1 LSATHLRNTLEPPVP
16 SPALNAGF
24 RGHWQRLLDDPE
36 FERKMTLAE
45 VEQAPFVKL
54 LDGCLPDGGTPC
66 RVLEV
71 GAGSATACRSL
82 AAHRDGTFLA
92 LDIVAESMQVARRAM
107 QQASRSTVQF
117 VVSDVF
123 RAPFPEDSFDL
134 VFSQGL
140 IEHFKDPSPIFEAH
154 VRLVKPGGWLVIRV
168 PQKYSL
174 FTLYKG
180 WRMSRGNWPPGW
192 ETEYSIAG
200 LIALGRRHG
209 LTFSHGDGYGS
220 FFQMVV
226 VHLLRNFLDTP
237 SLAGVIQASNRI
249 DQHLGAWARARLCLE
264 VAACFKKVASTG
276 ELRNDELTKSINSGL
291 QAGTFK
297 Q

>member
-1 LSATHLRNTLEPPVP
+1 MSAMQPQNNRDSLLP
-16 SPALNAGF
+16 SAAVSAGF

-36 FERKMTLAE
+36 FDRKMTLAE

-54 LDGCLPDGGTPC
+54 LDACLPDGDAPC

-71 GAGSATACRSL
+71 GAGSATACRCL
-82 AAHRDGTFLA
+82 AAHRHGTFFA

-107 QQASRSTVQF
+107 QRTSQSTVEF
-117 VVSDVF
+117 VVGDVF
-123 RAPFPEDSFDL
+123 QAPFQENSFDL

-140 IEHFKDPSPIFEAH
+140 IEHFKDPNPIFEAH

-180 WRMSRGNWPPGW
+180 RRMSRGNWPPGW
-192 ETEYSIAG
+192 ETEYSIG
-200 LIALGRRHG
+200 DLVALGRRHG

-226 VHLLRNFLDTP
+226 VHLLRSVLSTS
-237 SLAGVIQASNRI
+237 SLARLIQVSNGI
-249 DQHLGAWARARLCLE
+249 DHYWGAWARTHLCLE
-264 VAACFKKVASTG
+264 VAVCFRKASAPRSAETAG
-276 ELRNDELTKSINSGL
+276 LTKSTDSRL